1 MKVMLVCTAG
11 MSTSLVMKKIERY
24 AQSNTLD
31 IQFVAYPLQEYQ
43 EHETEFDM
51 ILLGPQISYKLA
63 DVQKTSA
70 IPVAVIDT
78 LDYAL
83 GNAEKIVD
91 LIYKLRKGE

>member
-1 MKVMLVCTAG
+1 MNVMLVCTAG

-24 AQSNTLD
+24 AQKKTLD
-31 IQFVAYPLQEYQ
+31 LHLVAYPLQEYQ
-43 EHETEFDM
+43 EHVTEFDI

-63 DVQKTSA
+63 DMQAANT

-83 GNAEKIVD
+83 GNAEKIVN
-91 LIYKLRKGE
+91 LINKLEKGE